1 MRITKD
7 EARILSAALE
17 SHKYDLAQL
26 ISRSKDEAINAIE
39 ALETLEIKLEAI
51 GKDMRR
57 KGRRTHD
64 TLSEVLN
71 RFIKGRRI

>member
-17 SHKYDLAQL
+17 SHKYDLAQM
-26 ISRSKDEAINAIE
+26 ISRSKDEALNAIE

-51 GKDMRR
+51 GKDQRR
-57 KGRRTHD
+57 KGRRSHD
-64 TLSEVLN
+64 VLTEVLK
-71 RFIKGRRI
+71 RFIKGRK